1 MNNRIRLSLLCATL
15 SFAATVH
22 AGTLTVNLAFKGAN
36 QRAFWENTIAEFEKA
51 WKALEK
57 AGRSLSFEIPIFI
70 PLDEVSRKNVGHN
83 IANLKA
89 RAVWSVRLS
98 AEEVRARTSAASG
111 ETFYERVKREFA
123 ERNGVDVSQV
133 EVEFRQSN
141 LEGELVDWI
150 QQAKTK
156 SDVIV
161 LNAAAYTHTSIALRD
176 AIAAAGVPT
185 IEIHLSNIH
194 AREEFRHKSLIAP
207 VCRGQILGFG
217 ANSYVLALE
226 ASINVNAS

>member
-1 MNNRIRLSLLCATL
+1 MKILFLNGPNLNLLGQREPEVYGRNTL
-15 SFAATVH
+15 ADIEAKVRSRAQ
-22 AGTLTVNLAFKGAN
+22 TL
-36 QRAFWENTIAEFEKA
+36 
-51 WKALEK
+51 
-57 AGRSLSFEIPIFI
+57 
-70 PLDEVSRKNVGHN
+70 
-83 IANLKA
+83 
-89 RAVWSVRLS
+89 
-98 AEEVRARTSAASG
+98 
-111 ETFYERVKREFA
+111 
-123 ERNGVDVSQV
+123 QV

-226 ASINVNAS
+226 ASINVNES